1 LGESRFSLLLAASQ
15 FDGAQIMKIGYGRFT
30 IVTAVFLVLAVTQ
43 IYLGVTFAR
52 ANTRTEAFA
61 PEPPPI
67 TAILMTRGNRP
78 ITVNGGN
85 ALSGATILTGSIIET
100 PDQVGGVI
108 TLGSLSNLEIEPGSK
123 IKLEFD
129 QNGNLKVTVI
139 RGCATARTKKN
150 VIAQIDTSLG
160 VAGKTDPKS
169 RGFLGVCFPPG
180 ATAPTVTTV
189 AAGATAAGGS
199 LGSLVN
205 ILVLTGTGAGGI
217 VLAFR
222 GANPS
227 PSGP

>member
-1 LGESRFSLLLAASQ
+1 MNS
-15 FDGAQIMKIGYGRFT
+15 GYGRIT
-30 IVTAVFLVLAVTQ
+30 IVTAIVLIFAVTQ
-43 IYLGVTFAR
+43 VYFGIGFAKS
-52 ANTRTEAFA
+52 NTRTEPLV

-67 TAILMTRGNRP
+67 TAILTTRGNRP

-108 TLGSLSNLEIEPGSK
+108 SLGSLSNLEIEPNSK
-123 IKLEFD
+123 VKLEFD
-129 QNGNLKVTVI
+129 ENGNLKVTVM

-169 RGFLGVCFPPG
+169 RGFLSVCFPPG
-180 ATAPTVTTV
+180 ATAPTVST
-189 AAGATAAGGS
+189 APAGAASARSGLSALALLLLLGGGGVAGIL
-199 LGSLVN
+199 LG
-205 ILVLTGTGAGGI
+205 
-217 VLAFR
+217 FR
-222 GANPS
+222 GTNPS

>member
-1 LGESRFSLLLAASQ
+1 MVAITQVCFGLSFAMANPR
-15 FDGAQIMKIGYGRFT
+15 
-30 IVTAVFLVLAVTQ
+30 TAPL
-43 IYLGVTFAR
+43 
-52 ANTRTEAFA
+52 A

-108 TLGSLSNLEIEPGSK
+108 SLGSLSSLEIEPNSK
-123 IKLEFD
+123 VKLEFD
-129 QNGNLKVTVI
+129 ENGNLKVTVM

-150 VIAQIDTSLG
+150 VIAEIDTSLG
-160 VAGKTDPKS
+160 VAGKTDPKK

-189 AAGATAAGGS
+189 AAGAAAAGAG
-199 LGSLVN
+199 LGDFVN
-205 ILVLTGTGAGGI
+205 IFVLTGTGTAAAI
-217 VLAFR
+217 WFFR

>member
-1 LGESRFSLLLAASQ
+1 
-15 FDGAQIMKIGYGRFT
+15 MKIGYGRVT
-30 IVTAVFLVLAVTQ
+30 IITAVFLVLAITQ
-43 IYLGVTFAR
+43 VYFGVSFAMS
-52 ANTRTEAFA
+52 NGRTEAFA

-100 PDQVGGVI
+100 PDQVGGII

-150 VIAQIDTSLG
+150 VIAQFDTSLG
-160 VAGKTDPKS
+160 EAGKTDPKS
-169 RGFLGVCFPPG
+169 RGFLSVCFPLG

-189 AAGATAAGGS
+189 AAGATATGGS
-199 LGSLVN
+199 LGSLAN
-205 ILVLTGTGAGGI
+205 ILVLTVTGVGGL

-222 GANPS
+222 GTNPS

>member
-1 LGESRFSLLLAASQ
+1 LGDFDFQLVFAAFIFEGAVKMNTGYSRLS
-15 FDGAQIMKIGYGRFT
+15 

-43 IYLGVTFAR
+43 VYFGTGLAM
-52 ANTRTEAFA
+52 ASPRTEPLG

-108 TLGSLSNLEIEPGSK
+108 SLGSLSSLEIEPNSK
-123 IKLEFD
+123 VKLEFD
-129 QNGNLKVTVI
+129 ENGNLKVTVM

-180 ATAPTVTTV
+180 ATTPTVTT
-189 AAGATAAGGS
+189 APAGAAASRAGLGALAFILLLGGGS
-199 LGSLVN
+199 VAG
-205 ILVLTGTGAGGI
+205 ILI
-217 VLAFR
+217 AFR
-222 GANPS
+222 GTNPS

>member
-1 LGESRFSLLLAASQ
+1 
-15 FDGAQIMKIGYGRFT
+15 MNTGYGRFT
-30 IVTAVFLVLAVTQ
+30 ILTAVILILAVTQ
-43 IYLGVTFAR
+43 VFFGISFAM
-52 ANTRTEAFA
+52 ANNRTEPPG

-108 TLGSLSNLEIEPGSK
+108 SIGSLSSLEIEPDSK
-123 IKLEFD
+123 VKLEFD
-129 QNGNLKVTVI
+129 ENGNLKVTVM

-160 VAGKTDPKS
+160 VAGKTDPKK

-180 ATAPTVTTV
+180 ATAPTVTT
-189 AAGATAAGGS
+189 APAGAAASRAGLSALALILLLGGGS
-199 LGSLVN
+199 VTGILLG
-205 ILVLTGTGAGGI
+205 
-217 VLAFR
+217 FR
-222 GANPS
+222 GGNPS
-227 PSGP
+227 PSSP

>member
-1 LGESRFSLLLAASQ
+1 M
-15 FDGAQIMKIGYGRFT
+15 FDGGLKMNTGWQRFT
-30 IVTAVFLVLAVTQ
+30 IVTAVFMLLAITQ
-43 IYLGVTFAR
+43 VYFGVSFAM
-52 ANTRTEAFA
+52 ANPRSEPLA

-78 ITVNGGN
+78 ITVNGSN

-108 TLGSLSNLEIEPGSK
+108 TLGSLSNLEIEPNSK
-123 IKLEFD
+123 LKLEFD
-129 QNGNLKVTVI
+129 QNGNLKVTVM

-150 VIAQIDTSLG
+150 VIAQIDTSQG

-169 RGFLGVCFPPG
+169 RGFLSVCFPLG

-189 AAGATAAGGS
+189 AAGAAGAGEGIGN
-199 LGSLVN
+199 LATIFV
-205 ILVLTGTGAGGI
+205 VLGTGAGGAI
-217 VLAFR
+217 LAFR
-222 GANPS
+222 GTNPS

>member
-1 LGESRFSLLLAASQ
+1 
-15 FDGAQIMKIGYGRFT
+15 MNTGYGRFT
-30 IVTAVFLVLAVTQ
+30 TVTAVSLVLVVTQ
-43 IYLGVTFAR
+43 AYFGISFAM
-52 ANTRTEAFA
+52 ASPRTEPLA

-108 TLGSLSNLEIEPGSK
+108 SLGSLSSLEIEPNSK
-123 IKLEFD
+123 VKLEFD
-129 QNGNLKVTVI
+129 ENGNLKVTVM

-180 ATAPTVTTV
+180 ATAPTVTT
-189 AAGATAAGGS
+189 APAGATASRAGLGALAFLLLLGGGS
-199 LGSLVN
+199 VAA
-205 ILVLTGTGAGGI
+205 ILIG
-217 VLAFR
+217 FR
-222 GANPS
+222 GTNPS